1 MRGRINIG
9 ILVPGEDLLHLGS
22 ALGRDA
28 KNVDQD
34 IANTSGAAR
43 QMLCATWPEQ
53 QPQYLPEDD
62 AAMLNPDGYWTGQN
76 QIATFLYP
84 VSRGI

>member
-9 ILVPGEDLLHLGS
+9 ILISGEDLLHPGS

-34 IANTSGAAR
+34 IANTSRAAR
-43 QMLCATWPEQ
+43 RMLRATWPEQ
-53 QPQYLPEDD
+53 QPQYLPRM
-62 AAMLNPDGYWTGQN
+62 AQQY
-76 QIATFLYP
+76 
-84 VSRGI
+84 